1 MSFVTTE
8 SRGRDNK
15 NRDCAKYAT
24 ETDGAII
31 RYHLR
36 RAGGGRGVGGIG
48 AVYIA
53 VLHIVQA

>member
-8 SRGRDNK
+8 SQGSDNK

-36 RAGGGRGVGGIG
+36 RAGGGTGRGVG

>member
-8 SRGRDNK
+8 SRGRDKK

-36 RAGGGRGVGGIG
+36 RAGGGRGWGVG